1 MAVPDPGGAICTACG
16 PVGSPQYS
24 ACNAQVT
31 VGIIPACAA
40 PSGGSV
46 APVQVGGGSSV
57 ATQPSQQT
65 PTINQQATAQLA
77 TGTNDPWYC
86 WLVPDQFKSTA
97 GCSQPTGIN
106 WGDIGIR
113 TGLVLVGVILLLIVV
128 AKAIERPSVIV
139 EK

>member
-16 PVGSPQYS
+16 PVGSPQYG
-24 ACNAQVT
+24 ACNAQVA
-31 VGIIPACAA
+31 VGIIPICAA
-40 PSGGSV
+40 PKGGSV
-46 APVQVGGGSSV
+46 APVQIGGSV
-57 ATQPSQQT
+57 ATQPTQQQT

-77 TGTNDPWYC
+77 TGTNDPGYC
-86 WLVPDQFKSTA
+86 WLVPDQFKNTA

-113 TGLVLVGVILLLIVV
+113 TGLVLVGVILLLIVI
-128 AKAIERPSVIV
+128 AKAIERPNVIV